1 MFKRTRRLVASTS
14 AALAGAVVL
23 GTLVVSL
30 GVAVPSS
37 SAGESAFCTT
47 LFTFVEKYE
56 VKYAAP
62 KGLTTADYKEW
73 AKELLP
79 FYEQLASDAPNAAS
93 KTELN
98 YVVVI
103 LKYYTS
109 VKSLTSLEG
118 YIAANH
124 VKFEEGTK
132 ALAKAIKGCA

>member
-1 MFKRTRRLVASTS
+1 MFRRSRRLVRSTS
-14 AALAGAVVL
+14 AALAGAVVA

-30 GVAVPSS
+30 GMGVPSS

-62 KGLTTADYKEW
+62 KGLTIGDYKAW
-73 AKELLP
+73 AKLLLP

-98 YVVVI
+98 YIVTI

-109 VKSLTSLEG
+109 STSWTALEA
-118 YIAANH
+118 YANANH

-132 ALAKAIKGCA
+132 ALANAVKGCE

>member
-1 MFKRTRRLVASTS
+1 VFKRTRRLVASTS

-23 GTLVVSL
+23 GTLVISL

-37 SAGESAFCTT
+37 TAGESAFCTT

-62 KGLTTADYKEW
+62 KGLTTGDYKAW
-73 AKELLP
+73 AKVWLP
-79 FYEQLASDAPNAAS
+79 FYEKLASEAPNKAS
-93 KTELN
+93 MTELN

-103 LKYYTS
+103 LKYYTTA
-109 VKSLTSLEG
+109 KSLTGLEG

-124 VKFEEGTK
+124 IKFEKGTK
-132 ALAKAIKGCA
+132 ALANAVKGCA